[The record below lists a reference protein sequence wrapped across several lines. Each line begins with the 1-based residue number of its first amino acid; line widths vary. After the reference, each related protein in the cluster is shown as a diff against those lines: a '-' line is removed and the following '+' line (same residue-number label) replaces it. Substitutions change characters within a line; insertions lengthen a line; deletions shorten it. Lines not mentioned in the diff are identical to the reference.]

1 MWELNYKESWALK
14 NWYFW
19 TVVLHKGSWDPLD
32 YKEIQPVH
40 SKGDQSWV
48 YILTT
53 DVEAETPIHWSPDA
67 MNWLVWK
74 DPDAGEG
81 VEKREPS
88 YTGGGNANYYSH
100 YGEQCGDS
108 LKNWK

>member
-81 VEKREPS
+81 VEKREHLTLVVGMQTTTATMENSVEIP
-88 YTGGGNANYYSH
+88 
-100 YGEQCGDS
+100 
-108 LKNWK
+108 